1 MHHGGE
7 LYASAGRYG
16 DKAKGRCPARAVK
29 GLTNG
34 RIRQRRAGA
43 GPGSCGR
50 PDAGYLKATGKVDVD
65 EGALRAAVSY
75 DRSPRVEHLA
85 IWVHER
91 MDQAHPHGKAKF
103 LEDPLNQSKKSGPE
117 KVALAIRKELG

>member
-1 MHHGGE
+1 V
-7 LYASAGRYG
+7 SVKWYG
-16 DKAKGRCPARAVK
+16 DKAKAAARRGAVK
-29 GLTNG
+29 GLTEW
-34 RIRQRRAGA
+34 ADEVYE
-43 GPGSCGR
+43 GSQEQVPVAVGR

-103 LEDPLNQSKKSGPE
+103 LEDPLNQSKTSGPE
-117 KVALAIRKELG
+117 KVARAIRKELG